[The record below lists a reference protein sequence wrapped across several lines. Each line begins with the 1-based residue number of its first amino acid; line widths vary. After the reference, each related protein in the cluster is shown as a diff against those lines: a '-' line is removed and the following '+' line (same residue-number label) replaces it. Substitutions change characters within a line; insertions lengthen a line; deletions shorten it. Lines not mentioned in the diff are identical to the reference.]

1 MSNPPADHSNRA
13 RAHQIRRTISFAS
26 FDNLVQLHTNPD
38 QRERFVAEV
47 ARAGRELVWRDKDD
61 HPLYPR
67 DGEQTFVLA
76 SKRAL
81 RKPHY
86 PKTLTER
93 LVHPLVHRPVRR

>member
-1 MSNPPADHSNRA
+1 M
-13 RAHQIRRTISFAS
+13 
-26 FDNLVQLHTNPD
+26 QLHNNPD

-81 RKPHY
+81 RKP
-86 PKTLTER
+86 PS
-93 LVHPLVHRPVRR
+93 PLFLKSDTHG